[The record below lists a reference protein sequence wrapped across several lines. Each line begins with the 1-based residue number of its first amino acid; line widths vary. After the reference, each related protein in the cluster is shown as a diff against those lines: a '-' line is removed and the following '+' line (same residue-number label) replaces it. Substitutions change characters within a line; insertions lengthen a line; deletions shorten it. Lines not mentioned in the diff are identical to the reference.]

1 VSGLIRLR
9 RGTAVL
15 AASGIAL
22 VPVLAAC
29 GAGQLA
35 ETAKIKPTIRG
46 ADASVG
52 HLGVRNA
59 MVAYSET
66 GIWSQGGDAPLNV
79 WLANYGDGDDRLV
92 GVTTDAARSVLLVG
106 SEPGAQ
112 PLNSATPS
120 SSASSQATAQATAS
134 ASGSP
139 SSSAGPTGSATP
151 SGSPSA
157 SASSSAS
164 AAPTGSARP
173 TASPSASQAP
183 AGRPVD
189 VKLPAQSLVRLP
201 EDGPHLEL
209 RNLTKN
215 LTPNSVI
222 SVTFRFEKAGSVTM
236 RLPMDT
242 PNTPAPRS
250 PIPGWVPPVE
260 STDNSGGEG

>member
-1 VSGLIRLR
+1 MSGLIRLR

-46 ADASVG
+46 ADADLG

-66 GIWSQGGDAPLNV
+66 GIWSEGGDAPLNV
-79 WLANYGDGDDRLV
+79 WLTNFGDSDDRLV
-92 GVTTDAARSVLLVG
+92 GVSTDAARSVVLVG

-112 PLNSATPS
+112 PLNSPRPSGSATP
-120 SSASSQATAQATAS
+120 QATAS

-139 SSSAGPTGSATP
+139 SPSASLSGSPTPSGSTSPTPSAGGSATP
-151 SGSPSA
+151 S
-157 SASSSAS
+157 
-164 AAPTGSARP
+164 GSARP
-173 TASPSASQAP
+173 TASPSPSAP

-189 VKLPAQSLVRLP
+189 VKVPAQALVRLAD
-201 EDGPHLEL
+201 DGPHLEL

-222 SVTFRFEKAGSVTM
+222 SVTFRFEKAGSVTL
-236 RLPMDT
+236 RLPMNT
-242 PNTPAPRS
+242 PSSPAPRS
-250 PIPGWVPPVE
+250 PIPSWVPPVAP
-260 STDNSGGEG
+260 SDDSGGE

>member
-1 VSGLIRLR
+1 MSGLIRLR

-29 GAGQLA
+29 GAGQIA
-35 ETAKIKPTIRG
+35 ETAKIKPVIRG
-46 ADASVG
+46 ADADLD

-66 GIWSQGGDAPLNV
+66 GIWSEGGDAPLNV
-79 WLANYGDGDDRLV
+79 WLANYGDADDRLV
-92 GVTTDAARSVLLVG
+92 GVTTDAARSVVLVG

-112 PLNSATPS
+112 PLNSPTPS
-120 SSASSQATAQATAS
+120 GSAAPQAT

-139 SSSAGPTGSATP
+139 SSSATPTGSTTP
-151 SGSPSA
+151 TGSPSA

-164 AAPTGSARP
+164 ATPTGSARP
-173 TASPSASQAP
+173 TASPSPTQAP

-189 VKLPAQSLVRLP
+189 VKLPAQALVRLP

-209 RNLTKN
+209 RNLTRN
-215 LTPNSVI
+215 LTPNSVV
-222 SVTFRFEKAGSVTM
+222 SVTFRFEKAGSVTV

-242 PNTPAPRS
+242 PSSPAPRS
-250 PIPGWVPPVE
+250 PIPGWVPPVAP
-260 STDNSGGEG
+260 TDDSGGEG